1 MGEQYDFQEMVKGKE
16 KHYSEKGFLN
26 KIKSVGGKI
35 GAKTLHEVATLFVAL
50 KSDEMPTANK
60 LIVLGALGYF
70 ILPLDVIA
78 DFLPLLGL
86 SDDVFVITTALA
98 KVYGSITD
106 DMREEADSLL
116 KNKLGSRYKNNDV
129 V

>member
-1 MGEQYDFQEMVKGKE
+1 MNKQYDFQEMVKGKE
-16 KHYSEKGFLN
+16 KHYSEKGFFH
-26 KIKSVGGKI
+26 KIKSVGGKL
-35 GAKTLHEVATLFVAL
+35 GAKTLHEIATLFVAL

-60 LIVLGALGYF
+60 LIVIGALGYF

-86 SDDVFVITTALA
+86 SDDLFVITTALA

-106 DMREEADSLL
+106 EMREEADIFL
-116 KNKLGSRYKNNDV
+116 KNKLGNRYKNDV